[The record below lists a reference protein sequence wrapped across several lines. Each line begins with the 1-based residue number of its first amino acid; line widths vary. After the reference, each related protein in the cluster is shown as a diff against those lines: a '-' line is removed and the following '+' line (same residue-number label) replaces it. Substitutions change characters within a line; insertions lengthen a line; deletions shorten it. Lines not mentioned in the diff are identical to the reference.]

1 MHLLYQ
7 DHSHHFR
14 SPGLSRFLRVLQ
26 TAHPD
31 WIDLAEIRVNLPK
44 AGPRQLA
51 RYVDLLES
59 TGLRLVDY
67 ETKTRGPYRLAV
79 APDAI
84 SFDEPVGSAPGGD
97 GNTPPPSQEQ
107 PIQAILDDYIDDNWV
122 AWVIALF
129 YATLAL
135 HEGTL
140 VEENGVLSYLDAA
153 EAAASG
159 LSPWAASVVHVRRA
173 QVLTRQSRYREAA
186 HWLRRVETAARDGT
200 AHPGAASLAQ
210 VTRAKIHYDQGRY
223 VEAEHLLAHPVRGE
237 GGIHH
242 PHRLNMLALLNGQ
255 KFLRA
260 SPGDA
265 PIFLSRA
272 FFQLAQATGY
282 VFLSQGD
289 ASLLDA
295 LCFNFGN
302 NLLRGINCG
311 VLPVSCADS
320 AMQWLAANQLV
331 CRKLGVGE
339 DSVLADVLLI
349 DIGLQFGYSVQRW
362 PKLLTQG
369 LRVAG
374 DLEQLLARSLKQA
387 RKTGNR
393 LEIAQVLRRRIHLAS
408 SYEQALSAYFEAFS
422 LFSDLG
428 RKDEI
433 SRLAGDWQG
442 RFGTLPPKPTRGHGS

>member
-7 DHSHHFR
+7 EHPHHFR
-14 SPGLSRFLRVLQ
+14 SPGLSSFLRALQ
-26 TAHPD
+26 TAYPD
-31 WIDLAEIRVNLPK
+31 WVDLAGIRTHLPN

-59 TGLRLVDY
+59 AGLRVVDY
-67 ETKTRGPYRLAV
+67 ETKTRGRYRLAV
-79 APDAI
+79 APDTLA
-84 SFDEPVGSAPGGD
+84 FDKPLQPAPD
-97 GNTPPPSQEQ
+97 REAASPPPGQS
-107 PIQAILDDYIDDNWV
+107 IHGSLDDYIDDNWV

-140 VEENGVLSYLDAA
+140 AEEHGVHGYLDAA
-153 EAAASG
+153 EAAASR
-159 LSPWAASVVHVRRA
+159 LSPWAGSVVYVRRA

-186 HWLRRVETAARDGT
+186 HWLRRVETAVRDGT
-200 AHPGAASLAQ
+200 AHPAAASLAHL
-210 VTRAKIHYDQGRY
+210 TRAKIRYDQGRY
-223 VEAEHLLAHPVRGE
+223 GEAEGLLAHPVRDE

-260 SPGDA
+260 SESDA
-265 PIFLSRA
+265 PAFLFQA
-272 FFQLAQATGY
+272 LFQLAQATGY

-289 ASLLDA
+289 TSLLDA

-302 NLLRGINCG
+302 NLLRGINRG
-311 VLPVSCADS
+311 ALPASCADS

-349 DIGLQFGYSVQRW
+349 DIGLQYGYSVQRW

-393 LEIAQVLRRRIHLAS
+393 LEIAQVLRRRIHLVAS
-408 SYEQALSAYFEAFS
+408 CEHARAAYFEAFS

-433 SRLAGDWQG
+433 FRLAEDWQS
-442 RFGTLPPKPTRGHGS
+442 RFGTLPPKPVRVHGN